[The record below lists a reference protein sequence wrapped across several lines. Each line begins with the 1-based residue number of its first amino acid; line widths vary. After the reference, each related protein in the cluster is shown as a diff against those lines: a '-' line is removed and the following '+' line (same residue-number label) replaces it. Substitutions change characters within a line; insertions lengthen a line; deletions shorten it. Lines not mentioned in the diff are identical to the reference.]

1 MIKGGV
7 WKNTEDEILKA
18 AVMKY
23 GKNQWARISSL
34 LVRKSA
40 KQCKARWYEWL
51 DPSIKKTEWTREED
65 EKLLHL
71 AKLMPTQWRTI
82 APIVGRTPSQ
92 CLERYEKLLDAA
104 CVKDESYEP
113 ADDPRKLRPGEIDP
127 NPESK
132 PARPDPVDMDEDEKE
147 MLSEAR
153 ARLANTR
160 GKKAKRKAREKQ
172 LEEARRLASLQ
183 KRRELKAAGIE
194 GKQRRRKRKGID
206 YNAEIPFE
214 KKPPAGFFDVSD
226 EETRQVEQ
234 PNFPTTIEELE
245 GKRRVDIEAQ
255 LRKQDV
261 ARNKIMQRHDAPSAV
276 MQVNKLND
284 PEAVRKRAKLMLPS
298 PQISDR
304 ELEEIAK
311 MGYASDLVLGE
322 DELAEGSG
330 AARALLANYGQT
342 PRLGMT
348 PLRTP
353 QRTPGGKGDAIMMEA
368 ENQAR
373 LRESQTP
380 LFGGENPELH
390 PSDFSG
396 VTPKKREIQTPNPIA
411 TPMHTPGAVGLT
423 PRIGMTPSREF
434 SMTPKGTPIRDEL
447 HINEGM
453 ETPDSSKA
461 ESRRQAE
468 IRRNLLAGLSDLPV
482 PKNEYQIV
490 VPELPTED
498 IEVGYQMEEDMSD
511 KLARE
516 RAEEAARQAA
526 LLRKRSKV
534 LQRDLPRPPISSV
547 DFIKNSLTRVDDD
560 KGFVPTNFIEQA
572 DELIRKELVSLLEH
586 DNAKYPFEEDSVKEK
601 KKGSKGAPNGR
612 PQVPIPYIDDFDV
625 EELNEAAQLIE
636 EEVSVLRVGMGHEDA
651 SVDEFSEAH
660 DACLEDMM
668 YFPGRNS
675 YGLGSVASV
684 TDKLAATQN
693 DFENVR
699 NHMESETRKALRLEQ
714 KLKVLTQGYNMRAGK
729 LWTQIE
735 AAFKQADTS
744 GTELECFRSLHKQ
757 EQLAA
762 SNRIEALREAVN
774 QQKEFERQLQLRYQN
789 LLVEQDNSQRHLQEQ
804 KEKMAHQKEQENLQR
819 LLKEQKEKMARQK
832 EQDNLERLLQEQKEK
847 LAHQKDSRKENAID
861 TQQSES
867 AIAQTDASHLE
878 NSSSEA
884 QPFAISSKC
893 NDVEMLDGSG
903 IAGEK
908 TGELDGSGIAEEKTG
923 ELDGSGIAEEKT
935 GELDGSGIAEEK
947 TGELDGSGIAEERT
961 GELDGSGIAEEKN
974 GELDGSGIAEEKN
987 GELDGSGI
995 AEEKNSE
1002 LDGGSGIAEE
1012 KTGELDGSGIAK
1024 EKTDGSGI
1032 AEEKTGELDGSGIAE
1047 DKTSELD
1054 GSGIAE
1060 EKTSDNNSDMQIDCV
1075 PQSDGG
1081 HYNSD
1086 MQIDCVP
1093 QSDGHNNSDMQID
1106 SVPQSDGHNPVLESE
1121 IVEQNPHQTKD
1132 VMQSDAKNI
1141 VVQDEKIVLQDENI
1155 DLITQS
1161 DGQNSVFRGDDVE
1174 QVKHST
1180 SLVAQSDEQNDAI
1193 HNESVEQVK
1202 NQQELADSSIY
1213 SQNVINKDAT
1223 TVSVEMQH
1231 PIQNSTDGQNDAI
1244 HNENVLQLENQQ
1256 EAQALIYSQND
1267 INKDAAAVSVEMQP
1281 PIQNSTDGQNDAIHN
1296 DNVLHVENQQELAQ
1310 PSIYSQNDINKD
1322 ATGVSV
1328 AMQHPIQ
1335 NSTDGQNDAR
1345 YNENVGQVENQQ
1357 ELAQSSTY
1365 SLIDINNDAAAL
1377 SVDMQ
1382 QPIQNIDMVSSHGHL
1397 KEQLNDSD
1405 IQAQDVSA
1413 QTQQSVG
1420 DKTDTVMGVCKVTS
1434 QEPVPLCTS
1443 DTEREIVVSTAQVET
1458 AAAHTEDV
1466 NLQS

>member
-1 MIKGGV
+1 MRIMIKGGV

-104 CVKDESYEP
+104 CVKDENYEP

-206 YNAEIPFE
+206 YNTEIPFE
-214 KKPPAGFFDVSD
+214 KKPPPGFFDVSD
-226 EETRQVEQ
+226 EETRQVQQ

-396 VTPKKREIQTPNPIA
+396 VTPKKKEIQTPNPIA

-468 IRRNLLAGLSDLPV
+468 IRRNLLAGLSDLPA

-498 IEVGYQMEEDMSD
+498 IEVGHQMEEDMSD
-511 KLARE
+511 KLARD

-547 DFIKNSLTRVDDD
+547 DFIKNSLTSVDDD
-560 KGFVPTNFIEQA
+560 KGSFAPTNFIEQA

-586 DNAKYPFEEDSVKEK
+586 DNAKYPFEENSVKEK

-612 PQVPIPYIDDFDV
+612 PQVPIPYIDDFDE

-636 EEVSVLRVGMGHEDA
+636 EEVSILRVGMGHEDA
-651 SVDEFSEAH
+651 SVDDFSEAH

-668 YFPGRNS
+668 YFPGRNT

-699 NHMESETRKALRLEQ
+699 NHMESETRKAVRLEQ

-735 AAFKQADTS
+735 TAFKQADTS

-774 QQKEFERQLQLRYQN
+774 QQKEFERQLQIRYQN
-789 LLVEQDNSQRHLQEQ
+789 LLVEQDNLQRLLQEH
-804 KEKMAHQKEQENLQR
+804 KEKMAH
-819 LLKEQKEKMARQK
+819 EK
-832 EQDNLERLLQEQKEK
+832 DC
-847 LAHQKDSRKENAID
+847 RKENAVD

-867 AIAQTDASHLE
+867 AIAQDDAGHLE
-878 NSSSEA
+878 NSNSEEQPFTISSEC
-884 QPFAISSKC
+884 K
-893 NDVEMLDGSG
+893 DVEMLD
-903 IAGEK
+903 
-908 TGELDGSGIAEEKTG
+908 DSGIAEEKTG
-923 ELDGSGIAEEKT
+923 D
-935 GELDGSGIAEEK
+935 
-947 TGELDGSGIAEERT
+947 
-961 GELDGSGIAEEKN
+961 
-974 GELDGSGIAEEKN
+974 
-987 GELDGSGI
+987 
-995 AEEKNSE
+995 NS
-1002 LDGGSGIAEE
+1002 
-1012 KTGELDGSGIAK
+1012 
-1024 EKTDGSGI
+1024 
-1032 AEEKTGELDGSGIAE
+1032 
-1047 DKTSELD
+1047 
-1054 GSGIAE
+1054 
-1060 EKTSDNNSDMQIDCV
+1060 
-1075 PQSDGG
+1075 
-1081 HYNSD
+1081 
-1086 MQIDCVP
+1086 
-1093 QSDGHNNSDMQID
+1093 SDMQID
-1106 SVPQSDGHNPVLESE
+1106 SMPLPDGHNPALEGE
-1121 IVEQNPHQTKD
+1121 TVEQNPQQTND
-1132 VMQSDAKNI
+1132 VVQSDAQNI
-1141 VVQDEKIVLQDENI
+1141 VLQDEKIVLRDENI
-1155 DLITQS
+1155 EHFNKQPTDLITQS
-1161 DGQNSVFRGDDVE
+1161 SGLSSEDGE

-1180 SLVAQSDEQNDAI
+1180 SLVAQSNEQNDAT
-1193 HNESVEQVK
+1193 HNESVGQVK
-1202 NQQELADSSIY
+1202 NQQESTESSIC
-1213 SQNVINKDAT
+1213 SQNDINKDAAAI
-1223 TVSVEMQH
+1223 SAEMQH
-1231 PIQNSTDGQNDAI
+1231 PMQNSTDRQNDAM
-1244 HNENVLQLENQQ
+1244 HNENALQVENQQ
-1256 EAQALIYSQND
+1256 GAQSSIYSQND
-1267 INKDAAAVSVEMQP
+1267 INKDAAAVSIEIQS
-1281 PIQNSTDGQNDAIHN
+1281 PIQNSTDGQNDAIHIE
-1296 DNVLHVENQQELAQ
+1296 NVLQVENQQDLTQSSIYSQDDINKDATAVSVEMQHPVQNSTDGHNDARHNEHVLQVENQQEAQ
-1310 PSIYSQNDINKD
+1310 SSMYYQNDINKD
-1322 ATGVSV
+1322 AGAVSV
-1328 AMQHPIQ
+1328 EMQPPVQ
-1335 NSTDGQNDAR
+1335 NSTDEQNDAIQ
-1345 YNENVGQVENQQ
+1345 NENVLQVENQQ
-1357 ELAQSSTY
+1357 ALAQSS
-1365 SLIDINNDAAAL
+1365 INSQDDANEDAAAV
-1377 SVDMQ
+1377 SVDIQ
-1382 QPIQNIDMVSSHGHL
+1382 HSIQNIDMDSSQGHL

-1405 IQAQDVSA
+1405 LLAQNGSA
-1413 QTQQSVG
+1413 QTQQSV
-1420 DKTDTVMGVCKVTS
+1420 DDETDTVIGVCKVTS
-1434 QEPVPLCTS
+1434 QDPVPLCKS
-1443 DTEREIVVSTAQVET
+1443 DTEGEIVASIPQVDT
-1458 AAAHTEDV
+1458 PAHTEDV